1 MRPEDLHVNPLY
13 ENQLDMK
20 DFSNIFDHNA
30 QGYKFYWFESII
42 DILPQKSEMTFKEI
56 MCKMI
61 WKAWF
66 SVTEYHLHL
75 GPTREGQQAN
85 LIENL
90 ILKIEKLPGVKQ
102 PMTEEQLNRVIDDN
116 FDLLRD
122 DFNKLST
129 NVPYRLLSPF
139 IKNRDGEFS
148 WNRTSR
154 LIEYFKKINEST
166 PLPYIILDDTAVNK
180 KVVVNPY
187 WEQVIMD
194 NYPIIKSWIQM
205 EKVRFLQGRNP
216 GVPGI
221 VYKAGDHEQRMRR
234 LEKVR
239 TLWETYSVVTFQPII
254 DIYSDDRIEKDRLSI
269 DHFVPWS
276 YISNDELWNLTP
288 MDKAENSSKS
298 NRLPNWDRFF
308 PRLSDLQF
316 KLYSAIYSHDEVYH
330 AFDKCRSDNLNAIW
344 ASEQLY
350 KKGNSK
356 ETFYNILE
364 HNLHPIYDSAKIQ
377 GFAEWDGV
385 KVVS

>member
-1 MRPEDLHVNPLY
+1 
-13 ENQLDMK
+13 
-20 DFSNIFDHNA
+20 
-30 QGYKFYWFESII
+30 
-42 DILPQKSEMTFKEI
+42 
-56 MCKMI
+56 
-61 WKAWF
+61 
-66 SVTEYHLHL
+66 
-75 GPTREGQQAN
+75 
-85 LIENL
+85 
-90 ILKIEKLPGVKQ
+90 
-102 PMTEEQLNRVIDDN
+102 
-116 FDLLRD
+116 
-122 DFNKLST
+122 
-129 NVPYRLLSPF
+129 
-139 IKNRDGEFS
+139 
-148 WNRTSR
+148 
-154 LIEYFKKINEST
+154 
-166 PLPYIILDDTAVNK
+166 
-180 KVVVNPY
+180 
-187 WEQVIMD
+187 
-194 NYPIIKSWIQM
+194 M
-205 EKVRFLQGRNP
+205 EKVKFLQGRNP

-221 VYKAGDHEQRMRR
+221 VYKADDHEQRTRK
-234 LEKVR
+234 LEKV
-239 TLWETYSVVTFQPII
+239 TKLWRSYSEVTSQPII
-254 DIYSDDRIEKDRLSI
+254 DIYSGDEIEKDHLSI